1 MANQKRISLVLVL
14 GLILGLAAPA
24 AAAEETTDA
33 ALSRV
38 TTIVKDTLQLDT
50 DQYDE
55 FYGNRYEDGL
65 VGIWS
70 LYWSGTDDSLSI
82 DALDDGTVVS
92 YRLNQEG
99 RVSNIVDFPTF
110 PKGDVEAAYE
120 AAARFESMVL
130 AKGESILHDLTKDS
144 LQGMDV
150 LGGDSYR
157 FSGNIRLNGKPS
169 PLTYSIT
176 VRASD
181 NQVIS
186 FRRDV
191 GANMFLGDIP
201 TTGRYV
207 LGSDEAATILRDT
220 LAVKLEYVYSEED
233 SNSAVLRYLPEDTDL
248 CYVDVHTGE
257 IINMT
262 ELMASMGGSLGGSS
276 GAESDSATGD
286 TGGNGLSQAEQE
298 GIAKLE
304 GVLSRDAL
312 DSRLRAQTAYG
323 LGDYTLSSVSYQ
335 LVEAAEEE
343 EEQVLCTLSYI
354 VPGEDYRSRTITVDA
369 RTGVVK
375 RVYSYAPSLEKG
387 ETVPLTAAQAQMR
400 AEDFLEAFCAAR
412 WEGLALYDSQ
422 NGTMDRRPCYTFTY
436 VQNVNGVPFPENA
449 YTIAI
454 DSGDGSVYRL
464 EYQYNDTVTFASP
477 EGIVGAAEA
486 LDAWAGTYE
495 TQSAYRLV
503 PRALDSANAAEKR
516 LLDLGMSYFFEL
528 RLAYA
533 LEREGTCL
541 GIDAATGEPVW
552 VEVDDDTLRYTDV
565 EGTWVEADVERLAAY
580 NVGYEGGVFCHQKEL
595 TQWDLVALLASLEG
609 YRIDPEKA
617 DEWTVD
623 AAYSAAYQM
632 GVIRRGERDESKAV
646 TRATLVKCL
655 LDCAGYGPAA
665 RLQGIYTSRYKDADS
680 IPYSDLGYAAIAQA
694 LGMVGERYDGDK
706 IATRG
711 ELAAMLCRLLER

>member
-33 ALSRV
+33 ALGRV

-323 LGDYTLSSVSYQ
+323 LGDYTLSSVSY
-335 LVEAAEEE
+335 
-343 EEQVLCTLSYI
+343 
-354 VPGEDYRSRTITVDA
+354 
-369 RTGVVK
+369 
-375 RVYSYAPSLEKG
+375 
-387 ETVPLTAAQAQMR
+387 
-400 AEDFLEAFCAAR
+400 
-412 WEGLALYDSQ
+412 
-422 NGTMDRRPCYTFTY
+422 
-436 VQNVNGVPFPENA
+436 
-449 YTIAI
+449 
-454 DSGDGSVYRL
+454 
-464 EYQYNDTVTFASP
+464 
-477 EGIVGAAEA
+477 
-486 LDAWAGTYE
+486 
-495 TQSAYRLV
+495 
-503 PRALDSANAAEKR
+503 
-516 LLDLGMSYFFEL
+516 
-528 RLAYA
+528 
-533 LEREGTCL
+533 
-541 GIDAATGEPVW
+541 
-552 VEVDDDTLRYTDV
+552 
-565 EGTWVEADVERLAAY
+565 
-580 NVGYEGGVFCHQKEL
+580 
-595 TQWDLVALLASLEG
+595 
-609 YRIDPEKA
+609 
-617 DEWTVD
+617 
-623 AAYSAAYQM
+623 
-632 GVIRRGERDESKAV
+632 
-646 TRATLVKCL
+646 
-655 LDCAGYGPAA
+655 
-665 RLQGIYTSRYKDADS
+665 
-680 IPYSDLGYAAIAQA
+680 
-694 LGMVGERYDGDK
+694 
-706 IATRG
+706 
-711 ELAAMLCRLLER
+711 